1 MQDRSPPTRQIFLLR
16 TAGPYIGSKADIQRC
31 LTNVRSREMSA
42 LCQKRTFPLQLSGER
57 LTMFM
62 AIRRANGRFI

>member
-1 MQDRSPPTRQIFLLR
+1 
-16 TAGPYIGSKADIQRC
+16 
-31 LTNVRSREMSA
+31 MSA

-57 LTMFM
+57 LTMFV